1 MVTFSNVTKRFGTVC
16 AVDNVSLSV
25 QDGEFFALLGPNGAG
40 KTTLVRMLLG
50 FSAPTAGGIAIG
62 GVSSRDPASRRGV
75 GYLPETLAI
84 PRHLSARQYLSRQAE
99 LCAMPATEAV
109 KRIDELLD
117 VVGMTADGRRPA
129 GACSKGMLQR
139 TGLAAAMLAGTRLLV
154 LDEPVG
160 GLDPIGIRDVRRI
173 MDGLKQKG
181 VTIILNSHLLSE
193 VEKTCTTAAIIRQ
206 GRVLVKDELSGIV
219 RGDETLED
227 VFVRTV
233 EAGHA

>member
-1 MVTFSNVTKRFGTVC
+1 MVTFSNVTKKFGAVR
-16 AVDNVSLSV
+16 AVDNVSLTV

-50 FSAPTAGGIAIG
+50 FSVPTSGGITID
-62 GVSSRDPASRRGV
+62 GVSSREPASRRRV
-75 GYLPETLAI
+75 GYLPETLAV

-99 LCAMPATEAV
+99 LCGMPAAEGK
-109 KRIDELLD
+109 KRINELLD
-117 VVGMTADGRRPA
+117 VVGMAADGRRPA

-139 TGLAAAMLAGTRLLV
+139 IGLAAAMLAGTRLLV

-173 MDGLKQKG
+173 MDGFKQKG

-206 GRVLVKDELSGIV
+206 GRVLVKDELSNIV